1 MRGYIVT
8 FFVKHNPTQNRFALP
23 FIPFGWLGRGL
34 LFGSAA
40 LLALLVAPATAAGQV
55 QSEASVATPREYTLT
70 GTLRDA
76 NGQPLELAAVG
87 IEGQPTATNT
97 VADGSFQLR
106 VVAPPPGQPLVL
118 VVRRLG
124 YLPIRQALHLPADA
138 RRDIRL
144 TMRLDTKALGAVN
157 VTARGNQADTREQVS
172 LTRIDPR
179 QAKEIPS
186 PFGDFNAILKTLP
199 GVMSNNELSSTYNV
213 RGGNY
218 DENLVYVNGFE
229 IYRPFLVTS
238 AQQEGLSFVNADLVK
253 QVEFSSGGW
262 QPKYGDKLASVL
274 SVDYKT
280 PEKFAAS
287 LTASLVGGAAHVE
300 ARSANGR
307 VSYLAGVRYKNA
319 QYVLNSLKQ
328 AQGGYNPTF
337 YDAQAFVNIGLGHK
351 EDLQRTTLGLM
362 GVMAHNDYRFAPETG
377 LATFSTGV
385 NQFTRVF
392 IGYGGRER
400 MQFDTYQG
408 GLNLKHDF
416 SSRLQVELLGSALIS
431 REFEY
436 RDVEAAYRFAEINRD
451 PNSPDFNQAVRE
463 RDLGSEFKHSRN
475 NLTAR
480 IFTSEIR
487 GRWVPAANHTVR
499 WGAKIGREK
508 IVDQLNE
515 YSYADSA
522 DFVPDARRTRLL
534 SDLSLLSTR
543 SQGFVQDSWNLDSL
557 RTLTYGARAH
567 YWTTNGQLVISPRVQ
582 FSQISRRHPN
592 RSLKAAVGV
601 YYQPPF
607 YRELRTQAGERSNPS
622 QPLVQTGQLNVELRA
637 QKSYHFI
644 VGKDVTFQGFG
655 RPFKFTSE
663 VYYKYLTD
671 VVPYDV
677 DNVRLRYF
685 GKNNARAYAAGFD
698 ARLSGEF
705 VKGAESWF
713 SLGILTTQ
721 ENVAGDSANVVD
733 AAGKILSREA
743 KGFIRRPQDQRLN
756 VGVFFQDHLPN
767 NPSVRGYV
775 NLVFGSGLPFSP
787 PNQPDLRG
795 TDALVRAYRRVDLGF
810 SKVVGLKNPGAS
822 KAHFYSFDNL
832 WLGLEILNVL
842 GANNVGGY
850 SYLQDVN
857 GVTYSVP
864 SYLSQR
870 LINLRLIARF

>member
-1 MRGYIVT
+1 MLAPVT
-8 FFVKHNPTQNRFALP
+8 V
-23 FIPFGWLGRGL
+23 
-34 LFGSAA
+34 SAQTT
-40 LLALLVAPATAAGQV
+40 APAEPADVTV
-55 QSEASVATPREYTLT
+55 ITLV

-76 NGQPLELAAVG
+76 NGLPLELASVG
-87 IEGQPTATNT
+87 VEGQPGGANTTAEGTFMLPVRVLAAGQT
-97 VADGSFQLR
+97 V
-106 VVAPPPGQPLVL
+106 VL

-124 YLPIRQALHLPADA
+124 YLQLRIPLKLPADA
-138 RRDIRL
+138 AKPLRL
-144 TMRLDTKALGAVN
+144 TMRLDTKALGGVR
-157 VTARGNQADTREQVS
+157 VTARSDQADTREQVS
-172 LTRIDPR
+172 ITRIDP
-179 QAKEIPS
+179 QSAKIIPS

-199 GVMSNNELSSTYNV
+199 GVVSNNELSSTYNV

-238 AQQEGLSFVNADLVK
+238 AQQEGLSFINPDLVK

-287 LTASLVGGAAHVE
+287 LTGSLVGGAAHVE

-328 AQGGYNPTF
+328 QQGGYNPTF
-337 YDAQAFVNIGLGHK
+337 YDAQAFVNIGLGKK
-351 EDLQRTTLGLM
+351 EDMQRTTLGLL
-362 GVMAHNDYRFAPETG
+362 GVIAHNDYRFSPQTG
-377 LATFSTGV
+377 QATFSTGT

-392 IGYGGRER
+392 IAYDGRER
-400 MQFDTYQG
+400 MQFDTYQS

-416 SSRLQVELLGSALIS
+416 SSRLQMELLGSALIS
-431 REFEY
+431 REFEF
-436 RDVEAAYRFAEINRD
+436 RDVEAAYTFAEINRD
-451 PNSPDFNQAVRE
+451 PTSPDFNQAVRQ
-463 RDLGSEFKHSRN
+463 RDIGSQFKHSRN
-475 NLTAR
+475 FLTAR
-480 IFTSEIR
+480 IFTAETR
-487 GRWVPAANHTVR
+487 GRWNPGGNHTVR

-508 IVDQLNE
+508 ITDTLDE
-515 YSYADSA
+515 YSFADSA
-522 DFVPDARRTRLL
+522 DFVPDARRLRLR
-534 SDLSLLSTR
+534 SDLILLSTR
-543 SQGFVQDSWNLDSL
+543 SQGFVQDTWNLDSL
-557 RTLTYGARAH
+557 RTVTYGVRAH

-582 FSQISRRHPN
+582 FSQISRQHPN
-592 RSLKAAVGV
+592 RSFKAAMGV

-607 YRELRTQAGERSNPS
+607 YRELRDQTTISQGVQQAYLNP
-622 QPLVQTGQLNVELRA
+622 ELRA

-644 VGKDVTFQGFG
+644 VGKEITFQQYG
-655 RPFKFTSE
+655 RPFKFSAE
-663 VYYKYLTD
+663 AYYKYLTD

-685 GKNNARAYAAGFD
+685 AKNSARAYAAGFD

-713 SLGILTTQ
+713 SLGVLSTQ
-721 ENVAGDSANVVD
+721 EDVDGDN
-733 AAGKILSREA
+733 
-743 KGFIRRPQDQRLN
+743 KGYIRRPQDQRVN

-775 NLVFGSGLPFSP
+775 NLVYGSGLPFSP
-787 PNQPDLRG
+787 PNEPTLRG
-795 TDALVRAYRRVDLGF
+795 TNALVTSYKRVDLGF
-810 SKVVGLKNPGAS
+810 SKVIGLKNNGAP
-822 KAHFYSFDNL
+822 KAHVYSFESL

-842 GANNVGGY
+842 AANNVAGY

-857 GVTYSVP
+857 GITYSVP

-870 LINLRLIARF
+870 VVNLRLIARF